1 MIKTTAIMLEELH
14 NYASP
19 TSKLSRMTAR
29 GECVQIVKGLY
40 ETDKSVLSYLLAG
53 SIYGPS
59 YISFEHAMSYYGLL
73 PEAVYT
79 VTSATFEMKKK
90 KRYETPFGTFT
101 YCDVPAEAF
110 PLEVVLV

>member
-1 MIKTTAIMLEELH
+1 MLLEELH

-19 TSKLSRMTAR
+19 ASKLSRMTAR

-40 ETDKSVLSYLLAG
+40 ETDKSVPGYLLAG

-59 YISFEHAMSYYGLL
+59 YISFEYAMSYYGLI

-79 VTSATFEMKKK
+79 VTSATFEKKK
-90 KRYETPFGTFT
+90 EEKDMKRLSAHSHTVMFRLKHFR
-101 YCDVPAEAF
+101 
-110 PLEVVLV
+110 LN